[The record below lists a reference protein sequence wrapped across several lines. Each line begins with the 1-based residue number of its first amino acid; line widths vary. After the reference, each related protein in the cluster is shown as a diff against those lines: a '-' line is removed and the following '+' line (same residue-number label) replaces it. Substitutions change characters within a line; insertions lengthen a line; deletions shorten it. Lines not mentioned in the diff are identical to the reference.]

1 MALFLTAN
9 GVGEDAEVPA
19 FLSIIGG
26 KAYAV
31 LRDLLAPT
39 PPKDKTYNVLE
50 DMLRQHYQ
58 PTVVVIAERF
68 HFHRRAQGPEESV
81 AEFFAELRRL
91 AMHCDFKTH
100 LNEALRDRLV
110 CGLHNSSIQKKLLT
124 EVELDLEKAV
134 KIAQGMEAADR
145 NAKSL
150 KYSDPLVKLVKSKDN
165 AKESCRHCGWSNHK
179 DTNCR
184 FARATCPPSS
194 DNPLI
199 ILPFSSK
206 ACTYMFTQLVILFYI
221 NSGLTTICCAV
232 IDQI

>member
-39 PPKDKTYNVLE
+39 PPKDKAYNVLE
-50 DMLRQHYQ
+50 DTLRQHYQ

-81 AEFFAELRRL
+81 AEFLAELRRL

-100 LNEALRDRLV
+100 LNEALSCQKRNGPKTAPHSTFSRKKWNGVPVLAAKNSTLLPKIELLFILATDR
-110 CGLHNSSIQKKLLT
+110 K
-124 EVELDLEKAV
+124 
-134 KIAQGMEAADR
+134 
-145 NAKSL
+145 
-150 KYSDPLVKLVKSKDN
+150 
-165 AKESCRHCGWSNHK
+165 
-179 DTNCR
+179 
-184 FARATCPPSS
+184 
-194 DNPLI
+194 
-199 ILPFSSK
+199 
-206 ACTYMFTQLVILFYI
+206 
-221 NSGLTTICCAV
+221 
-232 IDQI
+232 